1 MKEVPTMIR
10 RMNNTT
16 INAKELPIPPP
27 MYNTSINAYLKG
39 L

>member
-1 MKEVPTMIR
+1 MKEVPIMIR

-16 INAKELPIPPP
+16 INAKELPIPSP
-27 MYNTSINAYLKG
+27 MYNTPNNAYLKG